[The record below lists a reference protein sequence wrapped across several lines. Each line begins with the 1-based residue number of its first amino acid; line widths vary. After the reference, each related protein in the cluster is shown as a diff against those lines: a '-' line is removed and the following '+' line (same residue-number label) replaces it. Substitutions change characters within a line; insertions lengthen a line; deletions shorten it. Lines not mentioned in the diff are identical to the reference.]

1 MMYKCLCVCICTC
14 SEGTCVSVSVIFAVY
29 SFPEGGSFGKQESR
43 KRKMVICEK
52 HEDEEAS
59 CGGRKSA
66 ETQAM
71 CSQGGEKEKT
81 AREAVGYIQR
91 CRGI

>member
-1 MMYKCLCVCICTC
+1 MCV
-14 SEGTCVSVSVIFAVY
+14 FAPALKAHVLASLSY
-29 SFPEGGSFGKQESR
+29 LQFFLFLRGGGSFGKQESR